1 MTSCW
6 WRLIHPAKD
15 TSSSRKRETS
25 AVICRSY
32 CSPAGGCRTTGLAEY
47 SDISKH
53 VGRVKR
59 VELLFELDAVCEQ
72 TLPFIASG
80 LALRR
85 DVVSLSSAH
94 GERCAANARFQA

>member
-32 CSPAGGCRTTGLAEY
+32 CSPAGGCRTTGSAEY
-47 SDISKH
+47 SDTTAF
-53 VGRVKR
+53 VKCAAEKPSR
-59 VELLFELDAVCEQ
+59 A
-72 TLPFIASG
+72 
-80 LALRR
+80 
-85 DVVSLSSAH
+85 SAH
-94 GERCAANARFQA
+94 RRKVMRSEHTWT